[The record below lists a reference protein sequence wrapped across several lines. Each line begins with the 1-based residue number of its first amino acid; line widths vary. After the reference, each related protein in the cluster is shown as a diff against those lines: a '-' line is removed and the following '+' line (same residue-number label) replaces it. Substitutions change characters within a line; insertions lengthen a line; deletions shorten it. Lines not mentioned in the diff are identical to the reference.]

1 MNNCVGVGN
10 HTVFYCYLVS
20 IWIYLVAIDLDFL
33 LNLYLYTTLYTTERV
48 KNDIIHISSF
58 KNFEN
63 FSEQLSYD
71 ITIIIVLILGNF
83 FLFFVTL
90 ILGVQS

>member
-33 LNLYLYTTLYTTERV
+33 LNLYLYTTSYTTERV

>member
-1 MNNCVGVGN
+1 LNNCVGVGN

-33 LNLYLYTTLYTTERV
+33 LNLYLYTTSYTTERV